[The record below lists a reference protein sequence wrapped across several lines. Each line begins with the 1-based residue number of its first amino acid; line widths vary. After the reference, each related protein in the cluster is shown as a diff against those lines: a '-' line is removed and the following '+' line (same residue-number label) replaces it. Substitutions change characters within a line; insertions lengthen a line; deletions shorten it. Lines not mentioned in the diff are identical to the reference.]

1 MELLAKD
8 TLTGRRT
15 GETVRT
21 KLASIAQRAKRD
33 KKAKFCSLAH
43 LMNKGTLREAFK
55 RLSSTAAPGID
66 GETKKTYQMNLEE
79 NLSNLLTR
87 LKQGSYRPTPVR
99 RKYIPKVGSNKL
111 RPLGIP
117 VLEDKLVQSALTIIL
132 ESIYE
137 QDFLDNSY
145 GFRPGRK
152 PHDALK
158 DLSRN
163 IGTKKVGYI
172 VDADIRGYFDHVDHK
187 WLITMLSERISD
199 SKILKLIKRFLKAG
213 IMEEG
218 KFAKTEEGVP
228 QGGSLSPLLGNIYLH
243 YVLDLWFSKIVVR
256 HCRGE
261 AYLTRYADD
270 TVTCFQYQLDAERF
284 YQALKKRFEKFNLE
298 IAEEKTRIIE
308 FGRYAKRDIKRRGGR
323 KPETF
328 DFLGLTHYCGRSRK
342 GRFKLKWKTAR
353 KKLQAKVLAFT
364 DWIKANRNL
373 PLKDIWDTA
382 NSKLRGHYN
391 YYGVSDNWKGLLK
404 YRRHIERILYTWLK
418 RRSQRSKLTWPR
430 FNQLL
435 ERYPLA
441 MPKSLINL
449 NSAFV

>member
-1 MELLAKD
+1 MEPFAKD

-43 LMNKGTLREAFK
+43 LMSKGTFREAFR
-55 RLSSTAAPGID
+55 RLSNTAAPGID
-66 GETKKTYQMNLEE
+66 GETKKTYQENLEE
-79 NLSNLLTR
+79 NLNDLLQR
-87 LKQGSYRPTPVR
+87 LKKGTYRPTPVR
-99 RKYIPKVGSNKL
+99 RKLIPKPGSHKL

-117 VLEDKLVQSALTIIL
+117 TLEDKLVQSALAIIL
-132 ESIYE
+132 ENIYE
-137 QDFLDNSY
+137 QDFLDTSY

-163 IGTKKVGYI
+163 IGTKKVGFI
-172 VDADIRGYFDHVDHK
+172 VDADIRGYFDHVDHE
-187 WLITMLSERISD
+187 WLMTMLKERISD
-199 SKILKLIKRFLKAG
+199 SKILRLIKKFLKAG

-218 KFAKTEEGVP
+218 KRANTDEGVP

-243 YVLDLWFSKIVVR
+243 YVLDLWFSKVVVK
-256 HCRGE
+256 HCHGE
-261 AYLTRYADD
+261 AYLTRFADD
-270 TVTCFQYQLDAERF
+270 SVACFQYQRDAQRF
-284 YQALKKRFEKFNLE
+284 YEAFEKRLRKFNLE
-298 IAEEKTRIIE
+298 IAQEKTRIIE
-308 FGRYAKRDIKRRGGR
+308 FGRYAERDIKRRGGR

-328 DFLGLTHYCGRSRK
+328 DFLGFTHYCGRSRN

-353 KKLQAKVLAFT
+353 KKFTAKITAFT

-373 PLKDIWDTA
+373 PLKDIWGIV
-382 NSKLRGHYN
+382 NSKLRGHFN
-391 YYGVSDNWKGLLK
+391 YYGVSDNWRGLLK
-404 YRRHIERILYTWLK
+404 YKKEVERVLCEWLR

-430 FNQLL
+430 FNQMKKI
-435 ERYPLA
+435 YPLA
-441 MPKSLINL
+441 RPKSLINL